1 MLVLMFEKNGSFE
14 DMQKFVVKLGLNDK
28 INFRLD
34 KCIIFLEV
42 FKSLFID
49 VGKQIVQYLKKE
61 LLIDLLDIYCIIFI
75 GEFVQLLIL

>member
-1 MLVLMFEKNGSFE
+1 MFEKNGSFE

-49 VGKQIVQYLKKE
+49 VGK
-61 LLIDLLDIYCIIFI
+61 
-75 GEFVQLLIL
+75 